1 MAFTSDH
8 VVGNLPYGASKGALD
23 RITLAAAHEF
33 AHLGVRANII
43 NPGPIDTGWMT
54 DEIRGAMSEQTPA
67 GHLAGTEEPARLVA
81 FLCSPQGQWIN
92 GQHLLS
98 NGGFRTAL

>member
-1 MAFTSDH
+1 
-8 VVGNLPYGASKGALD
+8 
-23 RITLAAAHEF
+23 
-33 AHLGVRANII
+33 
-43 NPGPIDTGWMT
+43 MT

>member
-1 MAFTSDH
+1 
-8 VVGNLPYGASKGALD
+8 
-23 RITLAAAHEF
+23 
-33 AHLGVRANII
+33 
-43 NPGPIDTGWMT
+43 MT

-67 GHLAGTEEPARLVA
+67 GRLAGPEEPARLVA